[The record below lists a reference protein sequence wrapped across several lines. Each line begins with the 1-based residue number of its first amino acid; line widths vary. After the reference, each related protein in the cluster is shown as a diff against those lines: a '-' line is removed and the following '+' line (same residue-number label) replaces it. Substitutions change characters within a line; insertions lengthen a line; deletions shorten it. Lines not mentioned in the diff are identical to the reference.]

1 MIAFLEGTIR
11 AIEADYLVLQT
22 SAGVGYQLFLP
33 QILLSQAL
41 KNENCQ
47 YHVHTYVREGE
58 ITLYGFASHEER
70 KLFEML
76 IKTTGVGPK
85 LAIVILSSLRPPQLI
100 QAVYGQNIAQFNA
113 IPGIGIKTASKLC
126 LDMSDQL
133 QKHPIGGIEWSPS
146 RTETPA
152 AESSPRNA
160 LLSALKNMGFSEKD
174 VLSVLGKVEAEEESF
189 EAQFKKALGL
199 LTSFQ

>member
-58 ITLYGFASHEER
+58 KTVRDAYQNNGSRAQAGHRHPF
-70 KLFEML
+70 L
-76 IKTTGVGPK
+76 I
-85 LAIVILSSLRPPQLI
+85 
-100 QAVYGQNIAQFNA
+100 
-113 IPGIGIKTASKLC
+113 
-126 LDMSDQL
+126 
-133 QKHPIGGIEWSPS
+133 
-146 RTETPA
+146 TPA
-152 AESSPRNA
+152 PIDSGGLRSKYRPIQCDSGNWKKNGFQIMPGHERSTAE
-160 LLSALKNMGFSEKD
+160 
-174 VLSVLGKVEAEEESF
+174 
-189 EAQFKKALGL
+189 
-199 LTSFQ
+199 TSDWKH